1 MKLDIDFIKILL
13 GLINLDNFEWGLA
26 KNHSNILKYVQF
38 SQFFFKYI
46 EIFARESY
54 QDSIDTI

>member
-26 KNHSNILKYVQF
+26 ENHSKILKYFQF
-38 SQFFFKYI
+38 SQ
-46 EIFARESY
+46 IF
-54 QDSIDTI
+54 